1 MLIGERGKFLQLF
14 FFPLAIIHFAIMT
27 IKVDSLSKLSLVWHT
42 DTHHTA
48 IWRSITMIDYV
59 WPTKLNLRNTSNYVH
74 TSSLILGNAF
84 QKKKKFKTRLE
95 LEHDITYV
103 SLPIFAAYV
112 RVRSP
117 VSTNCDRNSIRDD
130 HFNYSFPFNM
140 YHRIEK
146 NCIEWHLHFFYRI
159 PFVIYCSFYISI
171 IIKRTTTSRRKKNT
185 F

>member
-1 MLIGERGKFLQLF
+1 MYACVCYTVHFVVVFLMLIGERGKFLQLF

-84 QKKKKFKTRLE
+84 QKKKKIQNEAWTWTRYYICVLAN
-95 LEHDITYV
+95 
-103 SLPIFAAYV
+103 FC
-112 RVRSP
+112 RVCACALTRFDQLWP
-117 VSTNCDRNSIRDD
+117 QQ
-130 HFNYSFPFNM
+130 H
-140 YHRIEK
+140 
-146 NCIEWHLHFFYRI
+146 
-159 PFVIYCSFYISI
+159 
-171 IIKRTTTSRRKKNT
+171 SRRS
-185 F
+185 FQLFISF